1 MSYSTGETIEAK
13 VIYFVTTLV
22 LLVVFYWVYS
32 VRLAECSART
42 YPFGLSPVLTTEG
55 CVCLLRAK

>member
-13 VIYFVTTLV
+13 VISGVTTLV
-22 LLVVFYWVYS
+22 LLGVFYWVYS

-42 YPFGLSPVLTTEG
+42 CPFGLSPVLTTES
-55 CVCLLRAK
+55 CVCFLRAK